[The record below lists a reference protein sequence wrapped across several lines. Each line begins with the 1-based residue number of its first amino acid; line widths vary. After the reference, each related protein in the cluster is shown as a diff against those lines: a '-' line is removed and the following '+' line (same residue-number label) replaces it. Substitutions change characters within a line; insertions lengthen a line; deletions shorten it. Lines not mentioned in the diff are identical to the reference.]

1 MKTSF
6 DQPTVSREAAQLLI
20 ETAIGAAQA
29 ISLKISVCVLDSS
42 GRMKAFSSMDGA
54 PAVSLETCVKK
65 AKTAVGF
72 GIPTGKSWHEFIKND
87 PILLEGAQHLP
98 DFILLGGGSPILHG
112 DRLIGAIGVSG
123 GHYEQDEKCVA
134 AALETLKSKN
144 S

>member
-6 DQPTVSREAAQLLI
+6 DQPTISREAAQLLI
-20 ETAIGAAQA
+20 ETAIKAAQA

-72 GIPTGKSWHEFIKND
+72 GIPTGRSWHEFIKND
-87 PILLEGAQHLP
+87 PILLQGAQHLP
-98 DFILLGGGSPILHG
+98 DFNF
-112 DRLIGAIGVSG
+112 IGVVDG
-123 GHYEQDEKCVA
+123 VPQLKVA
-134 AALETLKSKN
+134 PTLSSVHADAVERVAGTDGVN
-144 S
+144 PGLVLVG